1 MKKTAML
8 LASAKF
14 PNALAAVPARSRSDR
29 TNRNPPYV
37 QTERE
42 EALLQFLGLEG
53 RV

>member
-1 MKKTAML
+1 MKKAAML
-8 LASAKF
+8 LASAIF
-14 PNALAAVPARSRSDR
+14 PTALAAVPARSRSDR

-42 EALLQFLGLEG
+42 EASLQSLGLEG

>member
-8 LASAKF
+8 LASAIF
-14 PNALAAVPARSRSDR
+14 PTALAAVPARSRSDR
-29 TNRNPPYV
+29 TNWNPPYV

-42 EALLQFLGLEG
+42 EASLQSLGLEG